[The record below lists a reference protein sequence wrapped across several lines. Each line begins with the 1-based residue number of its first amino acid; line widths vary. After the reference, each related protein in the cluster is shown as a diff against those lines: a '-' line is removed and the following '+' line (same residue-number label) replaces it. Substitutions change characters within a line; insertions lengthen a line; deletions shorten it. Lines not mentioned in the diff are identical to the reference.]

1 MSLAVFLSLG
11 YVLLRLFRQMTV
23 LKSHEVIPL
32 CEVTPP
38 ALFRFWD
45 FFFLLFCN
53 FEMVPKSNIQN
64 KVYLEKSSILFPVP
78 NWITGESY
86 R

>member
-1 MSLAVFLSLG
+1 MSLPVFLSLG

-32 CEVTPP
+32 CGVTPS
-38 ALFRFWD
+38 AVFRFLE
-45 FFFLLFCN
+45 FFFLLFHN
-53 FEMVPKSNIQN
+53 FEMVPKSNIEN
-64 KVYLEKSSILFPVP
+64 KVYLEKSPILFPVP

-86 R
+86 G

>member
-1 MSLAVFLSLG
+1 MSLPVFLSLG
-11 YVLLRLFRQMTV
+11 YVLLRLYRQMTV

-32 CEVTPP
+32 CGVTPP
-38 ALFRFWD
+38 AVFRFGN
-45 FFFLLFCN
+45 FFLLFHN

-64 KVYLEKSSILFPVP
+64 KVYLEKSPILFPVP